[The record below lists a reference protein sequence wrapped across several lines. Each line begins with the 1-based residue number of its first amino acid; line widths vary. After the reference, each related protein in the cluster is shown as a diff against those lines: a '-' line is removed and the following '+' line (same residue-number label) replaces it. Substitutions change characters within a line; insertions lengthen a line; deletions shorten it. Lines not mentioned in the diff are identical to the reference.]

1 MTNHVEPFSDGVTFK
16 VGNLEV
22 TKKSISA
29 MDNNTYLISA
39 PDGVNVLIDA
49 ADCASAILR
58 LLGDRK
64 LNAVI
69 TTHRHQDH
77 VLALAKIVKATDAT
91 PIAGRWDAAAIEA
104 ATGVRSE
111 QVWTGDRLHFG
122 TITLDVIGLVGHTPG
137 SIALALGT
145 RHIFTGDSLF
155 PGGLGKTNSASD
167 FDSLFTGVK
176 TLIFDRFDDDTQIH
190 PGHGD
195 DTTLGAERPNLA
207 DWRARGW

>member
-1 MTNHVEPFSDGVTFK
+1 MANHVEPFADSVTFT

-58 LLGDRK
+58 LLGKRK

-77 VLALAKIVKATDAT
+77 LMALAEIVEATDAI
-91 PIAGRWDAAAIEA
+91 PIAGRWDADAIET
-104 ATGVRSE
+104 ATGVRCKK
-111 QVWTGDRLHFG
+111 VWTKDKLTFG
-122 TITLDVIGLVGHTPG
+122 AIDLDVIGLVGHTPG

-145 RHIFTGDSLF
+145 KHIFTGDSLF
-155 PGGLGKTNSASD
+155 PGGLGKTNSARD
-167 FDSLFTGVK
+167 FDSLFTDVK
-176 TLIFDRFDDDTQIH
+176 TLVFDRFDDDTQIH

-195 DTTLGAERPNLA
+195 DTTLGAERGNLA
-207 DWRARGW
+207 EWRARGW